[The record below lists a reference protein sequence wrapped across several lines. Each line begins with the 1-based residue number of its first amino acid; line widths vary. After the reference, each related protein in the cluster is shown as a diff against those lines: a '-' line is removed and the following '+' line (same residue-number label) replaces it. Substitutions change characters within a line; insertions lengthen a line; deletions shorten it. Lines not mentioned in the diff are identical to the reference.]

1 MPITLGKVR
10 DRIAT
15 FTWTF
20 AGEAMQVSYRAGA
33 ITPTALAAQQ
43 EMVGEAG
50 VISGLEQ
57 WLVGW
62 ELLGE
67 DGKPLEISHELLVT
81 LPNAFLDGLYIAIMR
96 DARPPEMRAASSGG
110 SFSPA
115 VK

>member
-20 AGEAMQVSYRAGA
+20 AGETMQVSYRAGA

-43 EMVGEAG
+43 EMIGEAG
-50 VISGLEQ
+50 VIAGLEQ

-67 DGKPLEISHELLVT
+67 DGKPVEICHDVLVS

-115 VK
+115 ER